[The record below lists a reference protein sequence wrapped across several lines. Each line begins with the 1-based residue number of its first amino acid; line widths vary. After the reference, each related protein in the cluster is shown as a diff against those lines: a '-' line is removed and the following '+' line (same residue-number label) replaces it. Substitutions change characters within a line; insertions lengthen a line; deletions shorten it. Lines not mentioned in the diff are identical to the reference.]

1 MPFVV
6 HLTTANLAAM
16 NPEVTIEKSK
26 SSREIV

>member
-16 NPEVTIEKSK
+16 NPEVTIESWL
-26 SSREIV
+26 RLVV